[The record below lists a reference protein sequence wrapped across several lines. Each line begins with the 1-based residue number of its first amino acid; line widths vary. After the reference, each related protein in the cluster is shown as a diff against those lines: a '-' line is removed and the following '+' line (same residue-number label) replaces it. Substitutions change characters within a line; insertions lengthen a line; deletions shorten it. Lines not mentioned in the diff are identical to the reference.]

1 MKQLLIHV
9 EPIYM
14 IKSCKFNTYLFKKTR
29 QNKEQIKKM
38 IFCNALFLTLSVSH
52 FSFSF
57 PNFCVPC
64 WVTGNTNCQKYADEA
79 ELVHIHE
86 AVVLTRD
93 SITGPHYT
101 EPVTLRLSEIE
112 RERDRGSMYSAS
124 HFFIF
129 NLHFNSPDH
138 SSFPLLIRPIPVALM
153 IFHN

>member
-1 MKQLLIHV
+1 M
-9 EPIYM
+9 
-14 IKSCKFNTYLFKKTR
+14 S
-29 QNKEQIKKM
+29 
-38 IFCNALFLTLSVSH
+38 FLTLSVSP

-64 WVTGNTNCQKYADEA
+64 WVTGNTNSQRYADEA
-79 ELVHIHE
+79 QLVHIHE
-86 AVVLTRD
+86 AVVLMRD

-112 RERDRGSMYSAS
+112 RERDRGSMFSAS

-129 NLHFNSPDH
+129 ILCFQIIPRS
-138 SSFPLLIRPIPVALM
+138 LIRPIPVALM